1 MGRILARG
9 SCLEAALI
17 AVYLACAPALA
28 QAPTTSAGENGKSG
42 PVPAAKPAGR
52 GDQQVVSPP
61 GQDVLVML
69 VRNTL
74 IAFNQANLTGDY
86 AVLLA
91 LAAPEFQKDNTG
103 AKLSEQFASFREQK
117 IDVSPVAVLP
127 PQFVKPPE
135 IDGQGLL
142 RLVGF
147 FPSQPLQLRF
157 SLAYRVVDGRWRYVG
172 LAVDARPALAQ
183 AAPATKPDSTGAIV
197 PAGKAAAKQAARPQ
211 TTPARPSRTTDP
223 PTTNKW

>member
-1 MGRILARG
+1 MGGILAR
-9 SCLEAALI
+9 SSWLEAALI
-17 AVYLACAPALA
+17 AIYLACGPALA
-28 QAPTTSAGENGKSG
+28 QAPATSAGDNGKSG
-42 PVPAAKPAGR
+42 PAPAAKPAAR
-52 GDQQVVSPP
+52 SEQQAAPPPSPE
-61 GQDVLVML
+61 VIVML

-91 LAAPEFQKDNTG
+91 LAAPDFQKNNDR

-127 PQFVKPPE
+127 PQFVQSPA

-142 RLVGF
+142 RLAGF

-157 SLAYRVVDGRWRYVG
+157 SLAYQVVEGRWRYVG
-172 LAVDARPALAQ
+172 LAVDARQAQAQ
-183 AAPATKPDSTGAIV
+183 AAPATKSDSTAGIV
-197 PAGKAAAKQAARPQ
+197 PTAKPTARQ
-211 TTPARPSRTTDP
+211 SAKSLTTPARGGRTTDP